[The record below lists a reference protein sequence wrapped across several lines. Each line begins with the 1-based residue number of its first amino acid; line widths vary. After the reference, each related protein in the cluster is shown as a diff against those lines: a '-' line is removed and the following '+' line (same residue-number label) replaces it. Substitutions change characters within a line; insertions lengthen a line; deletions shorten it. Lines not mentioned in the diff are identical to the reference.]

1 MGNREAL
8 EGRTSTA
15 PLRVLRKI
23 AVVVLGTSVLGIGV
37 LMLVLPGPAFVVI
50 PAGLSI
56 LALEFAWARRWLLR
70 VQEHANQAIRP
81 LRTRGDRR
89 I

>member
-1 MGNREAL
+1 MGDREAL

-23 AVVVLGTSVLGIGV
+23 AVVVFGTSVLGIGV

-56 LALEFAWARRWLLR
+56 LALEFVWAQRWLDQ
-70 VQEHANQAIRP
+70 VHEHADRAIRS
-81 LRTRGDRR
+81 LRRNGGTRV
-89 I
+89 